1 MPVSRMT
8 PLRSFMLF
16 LCAFLVSACAS
27 WSDVPTASSSDE
39 AFAIAASL
47 GRGINFGNMLEAPRE
62 GDWSRWARDRDIDR
76 VAEAGFATIRLP
88 VRFSNHAETR
98 PPYRLDPDF
107 LAHIDH
113 IIDRALADRL
123 NIIVDFQA
131 YRQIYG
137 EPLDPQESEVE
148 PDQVQERFVALWAQ
162 LAEHFRDRPK
172 QVLFELL
179 NEPHGALTPERWNVL
194 LRRTLEAVRARDT
207 QRMVLIGPA
216 DANIAQDLVR
226 LELPDDPALI
236 VTIHDYQPFDFTH
249 QGANWVEHPLPV
261 GVRCCDQGQIER
273 LLFQLDIAAD
283 WGRQFHRPIY
293 LGEFGSIDQADMDS
307 RAFFTRA
314 MRDAAERRGMS
325 WAYWEYDAGFGVY
338 DLKAH
343 QWRQPLR
350 DALLGP

>member
-1 MPVSRMT
+1 MPVSRMA
-8 PLRSFMLF
+8 PLPGLMLL
-16 LCAFLVSACAS
+16 LCACLISACAS
-27 WSDVPTASSSDE
+27 WGDVPGASSSDE
-39 AFAIAASL
+39 AFAVAAAL

-62 GDWSRWARDRDIDR
+62 GDWGRWVGDKDIDR

-88 VRFSNHAETR
+88 VRFSNHAETL

-113 IIDRALADRL
+113 VLDRALADRL

-137 EPLDPQESEVE
+137 EPLDPHENAVE
-148 PDQVQERFVALWAQ
+148 PDRVEERFVALWTQ

-179 NEPHGALTPERWNVL
+179 NEPHGVLTPERWNAL
-194 LRRTLEAVRARDT
+194 LGRTLAAVRAKDSR
-207 QRMVLIGPA
+207 RMVVIGPA
-216 DANIAQDLVR
+216 EANTAQDLVR
-226 LELPDDPALI
+226 LELPDDSALI

-249 QGANWVEHPLPV
+249 QGASWVEHPLPV
-261 GVRCCDQGQIER
+261 GVKCCDRGQIDR
-273 LLFQLDIAAD
+273 LLLQLDIAAA
-283 WGRQFHRPIY
+283 WGRQHHRPIY

-307 RAFFTRA
+307 RAVFTRT
-314 MRDAAERRGMS
+314 MRDAAEQRGMS

-338 DLKAH
+338 DLKAR
-343 QWRQPLR
+343 QWRQLLR